1 MNAIILSMKTTS
13 TSIIAYVGNGVV
25 RGSIVLHEKGK
36 KPIVLSA
43 RKIDLKYNENRERVQ
58 LEDQILIEFDNLMKT
73 IKTEDF
79 PKLHNAKCEKPDTAL
94 VVLSSPWY
102 LSETNEIKMQEANP
116 FVVTESIINKA
127 TSNIIKAY
135 KGEKDNVTVLEQNFL
150 SVIVNGYNIVN
161 PIGKKVKDIDIN
173 VFTSYTRAESVKR
186 IEDIISSNFHLSNIH
201 IHSQSLVS
209 FSAISDLYPNV
220 KDYTV
225 VDITSELT
233 EILIVKE
240 NILRDTASFPLG
252 RYFLMESVAKAMGCA
267 EDMAE
272 SLIESCITGKLDMD
286 KGQRVSAVIQ
296 ATEKEWLVSFSAV
309 LKKITQNGVLPKDF
323 YLFVKRDVAKIFK
336 QFIENEEYQQ
346 FALTDGKFEV
356 KIMELADM
364 SPLCEIDMEA
374 NINQELDISIV
385 TGVLFNNKKLFA

>member
-1 MNAIILSMKTTS
+1 MKTTS

-25 RGSIVLHEKGK
+25 KGSLVLHEKGK

-43 RKIDLKYNENRERVQ
+43 RKIDLKYNGDRDRIQ
-58 LEDQILIEFDNLMKT
+58 LENQILVEFENLIKT

-79 PKLHNAKCEKPDTAL
+79 PKIHNKKCGKPDTAL

-102 LSETNEIKMQEANP
+102 LSETNEIKMHEAAP
-116 FVVTESIINKA
+116 FLVTENLINKA

-135 KGEKDNVTVLEQNFL
+135 KGEKDNVTALEQNFL
-150 SVIVNGYNIVN
+150 SVIVNGYNLIN
-161 PIGKKVKDIDIN
+161 PIGKKVKDLDIN
-173 VFTSYTRAESVKR
+173 VFTSYTRTESVKK
-186 IEDIISSNFHLSNIH
+186 IEDIISSNFHLHNIH

-209 FSAISDLYPNV
+209 FSAISDIYPNV
-220 KDYTV
+220 RDYTV
-225 VDITSELT
+225 VDITSALT
-233 EILIVKE
+233 EILIIKE

-252 RYFLMESVAKAMGCA
+252 RYFLMGSVAKTMNCA

-272 SLIESCITGKLDMD
+272 SLVESCLTGKLDAEN
-286 KGQRVSAVIQ
+286 GQKVSSAIEL
-296 ATEKEWLVSFSAV
+296 AEKEWLVNFSAV
-309 LKKITQNGVLPKDF
+309 LKKITSNGVLPKNF
-323 YLFVKRDVAKIFK
+323 YLFASRDVAKIFK

-356 KIMELADM
+356 KIIEPADM
-364 SPLCEIDMEA
+364 SPLCETEKDA
-374 NINQELDISIV
+374 NLNQELDISVV